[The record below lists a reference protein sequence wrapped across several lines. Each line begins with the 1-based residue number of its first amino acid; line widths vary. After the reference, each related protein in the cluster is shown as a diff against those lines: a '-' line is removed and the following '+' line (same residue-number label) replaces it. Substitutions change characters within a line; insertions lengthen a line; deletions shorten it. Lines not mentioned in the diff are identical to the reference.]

1 MRSYFSLFGMILF
14 KLINGLE
21 IFVEINLYFSSI
33 FFFFDG
39 TPSQDFRS
47 EFFRYVCSFA
57 RAFKFFITAHTSI
70 IK

>member
-1 MRSYFSLFGMILF
+1 M
-14 KLINGLE
+14 
-21 IFVEINLYFSSI
+21 EINLYFSSF

-39 TPSQDFRS
+39 NTKPRFSFRVFS
-47 EFFRYVCSFA
+47 VRVCSFA